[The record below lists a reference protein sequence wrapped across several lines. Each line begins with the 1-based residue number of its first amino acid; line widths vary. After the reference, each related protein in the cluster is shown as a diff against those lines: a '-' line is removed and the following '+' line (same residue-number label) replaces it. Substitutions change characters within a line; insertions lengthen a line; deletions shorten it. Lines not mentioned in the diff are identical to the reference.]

1 MNARAI
7 PRSAVQTYLK
17 LVRLPLDG
25 AINLLPGNGTG
36 ARPAARLA
44 LDRLD
49 ATVRAAL
56 ATMLSDPVLHEDAE
70 QRREAAEHRE
80 HGLRLRAEGER
91 RSEQA
96 DAQLGVGQ
104 QKATQQRERANQ
116 RLKVRR
122 QEAARAK
129 DQDKRRAAKG
139 ASQRLDASRRT
150 AKRADE
156 VLNHRAARKEALRE
170 NEKELTARDEA
181 RRLGEA
187 AGRAKAERKAD

>member
-1 MNARAI
+1 MSARAI

-104 QKATQQRERANQ
+104 RMATQQRERANQ
-116 RLKVRR
+116 RTNVRR
-122 QEAARAK
+122 QEA
-129 DQDKRRAAKG
+129 
-139 ASQRLDASRRT
+139 
-150 AKRADE
+150 
-156 VLNHRAARKEALRE
+156 
-170 NEKELTARDEA
+170 
-181 RRLGEA
+181 
-187 AGRAKAERKAD
+187 